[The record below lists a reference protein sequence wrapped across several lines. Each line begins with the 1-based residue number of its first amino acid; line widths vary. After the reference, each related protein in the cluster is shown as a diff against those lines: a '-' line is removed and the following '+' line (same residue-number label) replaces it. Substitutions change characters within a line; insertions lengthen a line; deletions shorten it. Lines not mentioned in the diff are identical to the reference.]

1 MGLEAN
7 LLHSSFGHKIVQISG
22 PNAVKA
28 FENETGK
35 HIVQRIPPTETKGR
49 KQTSVISVAV
59 LSLPPERDIKPL
71 NMNEVEIT
79 FMRGTGPGG
88 QNKNKVESCCRAKHK
103 PTGLQVVID
112 ARDQGQNKK
121 DALRILTV
129 RVNERE
135 IEKKEA
141 EYGAERRARLGN
153 GSRGEKR
160 RTYNFLESRVADHIL
175 GTKTSNVKEVMKGN
189 FGLLFKK
196 K

>member
-1 MGLEAN
+1 MGLEAD
-7 LLHSSFGHKIVQISG
+7 LLHSVFGHKIVQISG
-22 PNAVKA
+22 PNAIKA

-59 LSLPPERDIKPL
+59 LSLPPEKNEKPL
-71 NMNEVEIT
+71 NMSDVEIT
-79 FMRGTGPGG
+79 CAMGQGPGG
-88 QNKNKVESCCRAKHK
+88 QHRQKTASRVTARHK
-103 PTGLQVVID
+103 PSGLSVVID
-112 ARDQGQNKK
+112 GRDQSRNRK
-121 DALRILTV
+121 DAIRILTA
-129 RVNERE
+129 RVNEQE

-141 EYGAERRARLGN
+141 EYGAVRKAHLGN

-160 RTYNFLESRVADHIL
+160 RTYNFLESRISDHIL
-175 GTKTSNVKEVMKGN
+175 GTKTSNIKEVMKGN